1 MSFESSRVD
10 QHVPLK
16 LHDVA
21 CVFFHFFHGPPFE
34 VPPMEYS
41 MAARRAIGLW
51 IDLSKKPVTW
61 PYDQM
66 KTGR

>member
-1 MSFESSRVD
+1 MM
-10 QHVPLK
+10 
-16 LHDVA
+16 LH
-21 CVFFHFFHGPPFE
+21 VFFHFFHGPPFE

-51 IDLSKKPVTW
+51 RDLSKKPVTW